1 MELIIIA
8 KIQVTT
14 TNLSVMV
21 PLFLSHQ
28 AQGFSF
34 FKTQRS
40 LWAQISKGKSQRAGL
55 STVAGNKI
63 LCYPLSSQICNREL
77 SNDDGDVNENGKKA
91 IGLDWKTTTLL
102 VHHAFLNISLVS
114 LHDYNVKVP
123 NFTFFRGREQKT
135 TFFSFP
141 EL

>member
-1 MELIIIA
+1 MELLIIA

-14 TNLSVMV
+14 TNLLLMV
-21 PLFLSHQ
+21 PLLLSHQ
-28 AQGFSF
+28 AWWCF
-34 FKTQRS
+34 FLTQSS
-40 LWAQISKGKSQRAGL
+40 LWAQISEGKSQRAGL

-91 IGLDWKTTTLL
+91 IGLDWKTTTLH
-102 VHHAFLNISLVS
+102 VHHAFLNISLMS
-114 LHDYNVKVP
+114 LHDYNVKVL